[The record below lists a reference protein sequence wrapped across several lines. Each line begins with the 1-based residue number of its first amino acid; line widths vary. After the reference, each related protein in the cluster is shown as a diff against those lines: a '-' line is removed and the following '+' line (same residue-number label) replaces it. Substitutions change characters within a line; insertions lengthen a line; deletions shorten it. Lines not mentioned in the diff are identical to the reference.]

1 MTTSPALVAL
11 VEAGRKRRI
20 LTRMQADRLSEY
32 AGTKGV
38 NDPQA
43 LRTWLASADGLHPDL
58 ARKLLALLP
67 PESQQPLGE
76 YQPLAHLADGGMG
89 SVWLSVK
96 PGSDELV
103 VVKTIKPAA
112 GAQLSETQAS
122 EAVRRFEREARITRQ
137 LTHANVVRCLDSGV
151 TVGQTLFLVLE
162 YVDSGDLRDLVD
174 TKGGLT
180 EPLALA
186 ILFQVADG
194 LAEAHRLKLVHRD
207 IKPPNIF
214 VASNGLAKLA
224 DFGIA
229 RSTESTRTM
238 LTMEGAI
245 VGSPMYMSPEQILTD
260 PTLDIRSD
268 IYALGAVLYFCLAA
282 EAPYQGKLQE
292 ILHQH
297 CTAPIPD
304 VRTIRPK
311 VSDAAQA
318 IIARA
323 MAKDRGKRYQT
334 PEELRDAIGE
344 ALKALGLKPGGQ
356 QDESTALRDFSE
368 GTAKRV
374 ARDIATLTADL
385 RRQAGLDEM
394 PTLADPSLQAG
405 LSPDQATIATN
416 LNEADRGAAE
426 RTIAADLSGPSPQQ
440 IDRHDMATMTAVLLA
455 EEPAAPAPITPHT
468 ESGTH
473 ATVVAK
479 DLGTVARLLY
489 GKPAAAPAAP
499 TTFPLSGDLAT
510 ALTAPWLVLM
520 PPGANPTPDQPVVFL
535 YAQQA
540 VKLGKL
546 REAPVDLCLRN
557 YPVAVHKEACQRI
570 SRSHCVVRYDAIGNQ
585 CLVEDLQAPNGTRLD
600 GIPVTAGSTATLAPG
615 VDNIL
620 ELASVVV
627 LWLRCLARSGPQ
639 QPGVAGFA
647 AGAVGLDTAC
657 GFDALTMTR
666 PENRPE
672 MAYAVVLRRL
682 TIGGPGAELPLAGA
696 RTRTACEVGIVG
708 GRWIWRTVAAAGT
721 APAPWRPL
729 TEGTDLECGGR
740 LLRATVGR
748 HELFG

>member
-1 MTTSPALVAL
+1 MNPPPALVAL

-20 LTRMQADRLSEY
+20 LTRTQAERLSGY
-32 AGTKGV
+32 AGTKDV
-38 NDPQA
+38 ASLPA
-43 LRTWLASADGLHPDL
+43 LRSWLASADGLHPDL

-67 PESQQPLGE
+67 PEAQGPLGA

-89 SVWLSVK
+89 SVWLAAM
-96 PGSDELV
+96 PDTAELV
-103 VVKTIKPAA
+103 VVKTIKPAP
-112 GAQLSETQAS
+112 GTSLSETQAC
-122 EAVRRFEREARITRQ
+122 EATRRFEREARITRQ
-137 LTHANVVRCLDSGV
+137 LTHPNVVRCLDSGV
-151 TVGQTLFLVLE
+151 TDGQVLFLVLE

-304 VRTIRPK
+304 VRSVRPK
-311 VSDAAQA
+311 VSEAAQV
-318 IIARA
+318 IISRA

-334 PEELRDAIGE
+334 PEDLRDAIGE
-344 ALKALGLKPGGQ
+344 ALRALGLKPGGQ
-356 QDESTALRDFSE
+356 TDESTALRDFSE
-368 GTAKRV
+368 GTAKAV

-394 PTLADPSLQAG
+394 PTLADPALQAG
-405 LSPDQATIATN
+405 RDQSTITAD
-416 LNEADRGAAE
+416 LNVVTGD
-426 RTIAADLSGPSPQQ
+426 RTIAADLSGLPTAAVD
-440 IDRHDMATMTAVLLA
+440 IHEMATMTAVLLA
-455 EEPAAPAPITPHT
+455 AEP
-468 ESGTH
+468 SGPDVPPVAVSDPGTQ
-473 ATVVAK
+473 ATVVA
-479 DLGTVARLLY
+479 DDFGTVARLLY
-489 GKPAAAPAAP
+489 GKPAAPPAAP
-499 TTFPLSGDLAT
+499 QAFPLVGDLST
-510 ALTAPWLVLM
+510 ALAVPWIVLM
-520 PPGANPTPDQPVVFL
+520 PAGGNPTGDQPVVFL
-535 YAQQA
+535 YGQQS
-540 VKLGKL
+540 VRLGKL

-557 YPVAVHKEACQRI
+557 YPVAIHKDACQRI
-570 SRSHCVVRYDAIGNQ
+570 SRSHCAVRYDALGNQ
-585 CLVEDLQAPNGTRLD
+585 CLIEDLQAPNGTRLD
-600 GIPVTAGSTATLAPG
+600 GIPVAAGSTAALAPG

-620 ELASVVV
+620 ELAGVVV

-639 QPGVAGFA
+639 LPAVPGFA
-647 AGAVGLDTAC
+647 PGAVGLDTAC
-657 GFDALTMTR
+657 GFDALTLTR

-708 GRWIWRTVAAAGT
+708 GRWVWRVAAAAGT
-721 APAPWRPL
+721 PAVAWRPL

-740 LLRATVGR
+740 LLRAVPGR